1 MTSQLAIPKSVRVY
15 FWDYPFAKLS
25 LKTDR
30 DLIIRRLLT
39 SGSWDSIQW
48 LRRQVSDA
56 ELRQWLLAHRGR
68 GLSPRQLRFWG
79 LMLHIP
85 TKRVNGWV
93 KISRNNP
100 WGQR

>member
-1 MTSQLAIPKSVRVY
+1 MRAY
-15 FWDYPFAKLS
+15 FWDYPSAKLS

-39 SGSWDSIQW
+39 NGSWDSIQW
-48 LRRQVSDA
+48 LRGQIGDA

-79 LMLHIP
+79 LMLNIP
-85 TKRVNGWV
+85 ARRVDGWV
-93 KISRNNP
+93 KNSRNNP

>member
-15 FWDYPFAKLS
+15 FWDYPFVKLS

-30 DLIIRRLLT
+30 DLIIRRILT

-48 LRRQVSDA
+48 LRMQIGDA
-56 ELRQWLLAHRGR
+56 ELRQWLLANRGR

-79 LMLHIP
+79 LMLNIP